1 MSNIYL
7 LKEARV
13 YNDSIPIGLDREQS
27 HSAVISLSPTDPSL
41 EDRNLSEV
49 ARERGLDPID
59 LPSRHTRTE
68 NEGT

>member
-27 HSAVISLSPTDPSL
+27 RSAVISFSPTDPSL

-59 LPSRHTRTE
+59 VAGRHTPTE